1 MHVYSGMSLKVDSKE
16 IRAATALRQR
26 PLIPIGGTRWAPVTI
41 LWGLAHVACFL
52 QMAWLFLDAQW

>member
-1 MHVYSGMSLKVDSKE
+1 MSLKVVSKE
-16 IRAATALRQR
+16 IQALTALRQR

-41 LWGLAHVACFL
+41 LWGLAYVACVL